1 MAYFDMNQQSGL
13 QNPTGWINPQIAQ
26 MYGQNGRGFGV
37 DGLGL
42 GAYGQQYA
50 NFGNPFGQ
58 YGVGASG
65 PGQGIGWGGQQR
77 QLTQQ
82 DVGEVVRQLVPLLPH
97 IVAQA
102 QQPLAAFGYGG
113 YGSFGYGPYQQ
124 RLLTQQDVN
133 EVVRQIL
140 PILPQIVGAL
150 QGQMP
155 LHAAAM
161 YGGVGQGL
169 GGQGWAGQGPY
180 GQLWGG
186 QNPYPQGQTFIN
198 QQPLGQPGWQGWQ
211 AAFGGS
217 PHGAV
222 MQRQLSPQD
231 VNEVV
236 RQLVWTIPQV
246 IGNLQAH
253 GQQRAI

>member
-1 MAYFDMNQQSGL
+1 MGYFDMNQQSGL

-50 NFGNPFGQ
+50 NFGNPFGP
-58 YGVGASG
+58 YGVGAFG
-65 PGQGIGWGGQQR
+65 PGQGIGWGGQQNWGPGQQR

-113 YGSFGYGPYQQ
+113 YGNFGYGPYQQ
-124 RLLTQQDVN
+124 RMLTQQDVN

-150 QGQMP
+150 QGQTP

-161 YGGVGQGL
+161 YGGLGQGF
-169 GGQGWAGQGPY
+169 GGQGAY

-186 QNPYPQGQTFIN
+186 QNPYAQSPTFIN
-198 QQPLGQPGWQGWQ
+198 QQPFGQPGWQ

-217 PHGAV
+217 PQGGL